1 MGPPLKDEPTAYRS
15 DRTRV
20 LTKLRTLIDLLQ
32 TFRAQGGEAVWT
44 GQPRLRMAACPWAI
58 TPK

>member
-1 MGPPLKDEPTAYRS
+1 MGPPLKDEPTAYGS

-32 TFRAQGGEAVWT
+32 TFRAQGARPFGPVSLGYGWLPAL
-44 GQPRLRMAACPWAI
+44 GR
-58 TPK
+58 